1 MPPGTPAWRPLIA
14 NDTQCHIWCQV
25 LYGCHVCYA
34 PDVVSKRR
42 AGRPPT
48 GGRGEKVSS
57 YAGFTVRLPPEVKQT
72 LQATAHVTGEPM
84 WRVIA
89 KSVALYAR
97 SLSPTER
104 RLVRALTRLRT
115 PGTTASPP
123 AD

>member
-1 MPPGTPAWRPLIA
+1 MPYLWYPPAA
-14 NDTQCHIWCQV
+14 
-25 LYGCHVCYA
+25 
-34 PDVVSKRR
+34 VSKRR

-48 GGRGEKVSS
+48 GGRGEKISS

-89 KSVALYAR
+89 KSIALYAR

-104 RLVRALTRLRT
+104 RLVRDLTRLRT
-115 PGTTASPP
+115 DRPAASSPSE
-123 AD
+123 